1 MTRQFK
7 FRIWHKKEKRW
18 IDPWSEEDPV
28 ISLRHFG
35 GLGFECWGCEV
46 LLNTGR
52 VRSED
57 IVIQQYTGIKDKYGV
72 EIYEGDVILS
82 KAHYWASQKP
92 MLVKWNED
100 SCMFCAYV
108 LFNSDGALGD
118 SIKMEKFVQAEKT
131 VIGNMFEE
139 SRYYGIL

>member
-18 IDPWSEEDPV
+18 LDPWSEEEPV
-28 ISLRHFG
+28 ISLRD
-35 GLGFECWGCEV
+35 FEGCGCEV
-46 LLNTGR
+46 YLLKTGR

-57 IVIQQYTGIKDKYGV
+57 IVIQQYTGIKDKNGV

-82 KAHYWASQKP
+82 KTHYWASQKL

-108 LFNSDGALGD
+108 LFNSDRSLGD

-131 VIGNMFEE
+131 VIGNMFEGN
-139 SRYYGIL
+139 RYYGIL